1 MPVNDSYWNTQAA
14 FYRDLGAYR
23 ALLETPGCLPWD
35 AAFTL
40 IGDLGTLG
48 SWGDLGDGLGLL

>member
-1 MPVNDSYWNTQAA
+1 MNDGYWNTQAA

-23 ALLETPGCLPWD
+23 ALLENPGCLPWN

-40 IGDLGTLG
+40 IGDLRTPG
-48 SWGDLGDGLGLL
+48 SWGDPGVGLGML